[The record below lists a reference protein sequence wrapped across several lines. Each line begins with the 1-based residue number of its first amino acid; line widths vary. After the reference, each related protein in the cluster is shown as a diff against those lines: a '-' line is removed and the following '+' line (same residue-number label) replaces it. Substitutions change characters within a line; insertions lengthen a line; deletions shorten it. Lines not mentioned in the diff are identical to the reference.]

1 MERIKQMSA
10 ITTKD
15 DTNRSFAKR
24 GNSKQSAAEQRQT
37 VWAAT
42 YDLLRS
48 LKLTTFFGNPGSTE
62 LTFLKDFPSDFQ
74 YILGLQ
80 EASAVA
86 MADGF
91 AQATRRPALVNL
103 HSAAGLGNGM
113 CNIMTAFLNKTPLII
128 TAGQQMRKMILS
140 DPYLTNRDETMLPRP
155 WVKWAYQPTRAQD
168 VPGAIMRAYAM
179 ALQPPSGPVFVSIP
193 LDDWD
198 EPASGRAVVR
208 TVSTRFAPDGDRLR
222 EFAQR
227 ISASKKLALIYG
239 QEIDRSGGWD
249 AGVGLAEKLNAPV
262 FHAPDTERPSF
273 PETHRLFQG
282 MLPRAMGPL
291 SDRLKGFDL
300 AAVIGATVFRY
311 HAYVPG
317 PVLPAA
323 CKLLQVTNDPSDAS
337 SALVGDSLLGD
348 ARLTLE
354 ALLELV
360 EDGSSRTAPK
370 PLNPSRVNPS
380 CALPSPPNSPL
391 TASEVYAA
399 LSELRPEDAIV
410 VQESP
415 TNASDLAT
423 WWPTIKPASYYTFAS
438 GALGWAAPAA
448 VGIALAQKGGTKR
461 PVVAVIGDGSLQ
473 YSVQCLASA
482 AQHKLKVIYVIP
494 CNGEYAALKEFA
506 ELQITPNVPAL
517 DLPELDIVSTAKGF
531 GCAAV
536 GARTKREIQEAFSK
550 ALNADGPTL
559 IAVPIKHQIRP
570 LVPLVPEAA

>member
-1 MERIKQMSA
+1 MTT
-10 ITTKD
+10 ITAKD
-15 DTNRSFAKR
+15 NTRSKR
-24 GNSKQSAAEQRQT
+24 RKSDASAAEQSQT

-62 LTFLKDFPSDFQ
+62 LTFLKNFPSDFQ

-103 HSAAGLGNGM
+103 HTGAGVGNGM
-113 CNIMTAFLNKTPLII
+113 CSILTAFLNKTPLII
-128 TAGQQMRKMILS
+128 TAGQQTREMIIC

-168 VPGAIMRAYAM
+168 VPRAIMRAYAM

-198 EPASGRAVVR
+198 RPALGRAVVR
-208 TVSTRFAPDGDRLR
+208 TVSTRFAPDGERLR
-222 EFAQR
+222 EFAKR
-227 ISASKKLALIYG
+227 ISASKNLALIYG

-249 AGVGLAEKLNAPV
+249 AGVALAEKLNAPV
-262 FHAPDTERPSF
+262 FHAPDSERPSF
-273 PETHRLFQG
+273 PETHKLFQG
-282 MLPRAMGPL
+282 MLPMAMGPL

-300 AAVIGATVFRY
+300 AVVIGAQAFRY
-311 HAYVPG
+311 HADIAG
-317 PVLPAA
+317 PVLPVG
-323 CKLLQVTNDPSDAS
+323 CELLQVTNDPTDAS

-354 ALLELV
+354 ALIELV

-370 PLNPSRVNPS
+370 PLNPSRD
-380 CALPSPPNSPL
+380 LPSPPNSPL

-399 LSELRPEDAIV
+399 LSELRPENAIV

-415 TNASDLAT
+415 TNISDLST

-448 VGIALAQKGGTKR
+448 VGIALAQKRSGTGR

-473 YSVQCLASA
+473 YSIQCLASA
-482 AQHKLKVIYVIP
+482 AQHKLKTIYIIP

-506 ELQITPNVPAL
+506 ELEKTPNVPAL

-536 GARTKREIQEAFSK
+536 GARTKQEIKEAFSK
-550 ALNADGPTL
+550 ALKANGPTV

-570 LVPLVPEAA
+570 LVPLVPEEAVG

>member
-1 MERIKQMSA
+1 M
-10 ITTKD
+10 
-15 DTNRSFAKR
+15 
-24 GNSKQSAAEQRQT
+24 
-37 VWAAT
+37 
-42 YDLLRS
+42 
-48 LKLTTFFGNPGSTE
+48 
-62 LTFLKDFPSDFQ
+62 
-74 YILGLQ
+74 
-80 EASAVA
+80 
-86 MADGF
+86 
-91 AQATRRPALVNL
+91 
-103 HSAAGLGNGM
+103 
-113 CNIMTAFLNKTPLII
+113 II
-128 TAGQQMRKMILS
+128 C

-168 VPGAIMRAYAM
+168 VPRAIMRAYAM

-198 EPASGRAVVR
+198 RPALGSADVR

-222 EFAQR
+222 EFAKR

-249 AGVGLAEKLNAPV
+249 AGVALAEKLNAPV

-282 MLPRAMGPL
+282 MLPIATGPL
-291 SDRLKGFDL
+291 SNRLKGFDL
-300 AAVIGATVFRY
+300 AVVIGAPVFRY
-311 HAYVPG
+311 HAYVAG
-317 PVLPAA
+317 PVLPEG
-323 CKLLQVTNDPSDAS
+323 CELLQITNDPSDAS

-354 ALLELV
+354 ALIELV

-370 PLNPSRVNPS
+370 PLNLSRT
-380 CALPSPPNSPL
+380 LPSPSNSPL

-399 LSELRPEDAIV
+399 LGKLRPEDAIV

-415 TNASDLAT
+415 TNISDLAT

-448 VGIALAQKGGTKR
+448 VGIALAQKGSGTGR

-482 AQHKLKVIYVIP
+482 AQHKLKVIYIIP

-506 ELQITPNVPAL
+506 ELEKTPNVPGL

-536 GARTKREIQEAFSK
+536 GARTKQEIQEAFSK
-550 ALNADGPTL
+550 ALNAPGPTL

-570 LVPLVPEAA
+570 IVPLVPEEV